1 MSQRAKYV
9 TLDED
14 SFGKEVL
21 ESDLPVVVD
30 FWAEWCPPCK
40 MIAPVI
46 EEIAEEFEGAA
57 KVAKLD
63 VDQVPGVAGNF
74 GIQSIPTSLLF
85 FQNGEVVDRVVGAVP
100 KGVITEKLNSL
111 MATT

>member
-1 MSQRAKYV
+1 MKNNAKYIN
-9 TLDED
+9 LDEN
-14 SFGKEVL
+14 SFRTEVL
-21 ESDLPVVVD
+21 QSDKPVLVD
-30 FWAEWCPPCK
+30 FWAAWCPPCK

-46 EEIAEEFEGAA
+46 EEIAQEFEGTA

-74 GIQSIPTSLLF
+74 GVQSIPTLLF

-100 KGVITEKLNSL
+100 KDVITEKLNSL

>member
-1 MSQRAKYV
+1 MGQEARYINV
-9 TLDED
+9 DEN
-14 SFGKEVL
+14 SFRTEVL
-21 ESDLPVVVD
+21 ESEKPVLVD
-30 FWAEWCPPCK
+30 FWATWCPPCK
-40 MIAPVI
+40 MIAPII
-46 EEIAEEFEGAA
+46 EEIAHEFEDTA

-63 VDQVPGVAGNF
+63 VDQVPGVAGSF
-74 GIQSIPTSLLF
+74 GIQSIPTLLF

>member
-1 MSQRAKYV
+1 MGQEAKYI
-9 TLDED
+9 TLDEN
-14 SFGKEVL
+14 SFRTEVL
-21 ESDLPVVVD
+21 ESDKPVLVD
-30 FWAEWCPPCK
+30 FWAAWCPPCK

-46 EEIAEEFEGAA
+46 EEIAGEFEGTA

-63 VDQVPGVAGNF
+63 VDQAPGVAGNF
-74 GIQSIPTSLLF
+74 GIQSIPTLLF
-85 FQNGEVVDRVVGAVP
+85 FHNGEVVDRVVGAVP

>member
-1 MSQRAKYV
+1 MGHNAKYIN
-9 TLDED
+9 LDEN
-14 SFGKEVL
+14 SFPTEVL
-21 ESDLPVVVD
+21 QSDKPVLVD

-46 EEIAEEFEGAA
+46 EEIAGEFEGTA

-63 VDQVPGVAGNF
+63 VDKVPGVAGNF
-74 GIQSIPTSLLF
+74 GIQSIPTLLF
-85 FQNGEVVDRVVGAVP
+85 FRNGEVVDRVVGAVP

>member
-1 MSQRAKYV
+1 MGQEAKYIN
-9 TLDED
+9 LDEN
-14 SFGKEVL
+14 SFRTEVL
-21 ESDLPVVVD
+21 ESDKPVLVD
-30 FWAEWCPPCK
+30 FWAAWCPPCK

-46 EEIAEEFEGAA
+46 EEIAHEFEGTA

-63 VDQVPGVAGNF
+63 VDHVPNVAGNF
-74 GIQSIPTSLLF
+74 GIQSIPTLLF